1 MRWPPLW
8 GAATHHFLPINYLST
23 RCSPVPCSLRS
34 VHPSIL
40 ALTLH
45 SLVHAVQ
52 CWNML
57 QWSTD
62 LPPFSPL
69 LFSVKSNIF
78 FHSSLSPFHLSLFQ
92 LWSTL
97 SALCCSGQQHRWL
110 AASSMEVFSLTDF
123 HLSHH
128 VLHPTTPSFYSLNL
142 SVLPLPFLPQLE
154 NYNELWW

>member
-78 FHSSLSPFHLSLFQ
+78 FHSCWSIFSPRSHPSISRCFSSEAHCLHFAVQANSTDDLLLHPWRYFLSLISICLTTSCIPPLLPF
-92 LWSTL
+92 TL
-97 SALCCSGQQHRWL
+97 LIC
-110 AASSMEVFSLTDF
+110 
-123 HLSHH
+123 
-128 VLHPTTPSFYSLNL
+128 PSFLCL
-142 SVLPLPFLPQLE
+142 SFLS
-154 NYNELWW
+154 